1 MGPVQAQGIPSWSAF
16 MSPVRLIILLV
27 AAGAAIAAVFLVRSA
42 QTPAPAAAAIAVE
55 APKKEVPTK
64 QILVARLAIP
74 VGKFIVADDLKWQ
87 DWPEASPTGVFIDKK
102 TDAEGLEKMV
112 GAVARFE
119 LVEGEPVTVTKLIH
133 SGDQSFMAAMLTPG
147 MRAAS
152 IEISPETAA
161 GGFILPN
168 DHIDVILTREI
179 ETNGVQKQSVRSDMI
194 LQNVRVL
201 AIDGIYAAPPKEGQA
216 AVLIGTRAT
225 LELSQPDTSLLST
238 AKKSGDVSFS
248 LRSIA
253 DIQSPSGATAPG
265 RVYRDGASS
274 GGAAEGVR
282 VYRYGTESVSKAPAG

>member
-1 MGPVQAQGIPSWSAF
+1 

-55 APKKEVPTK
+55 APKPKEVPTK
-64 QILVARLAIP
+64 QILVARLPIP

-87 DWPEASPTGVFIDKK
+87 DWPESAPTGAFIDK
-102 TDAEGLEKMV
+102 TADAEALEKMV

-119 LVEGEPVTVTKLIH
+119 LVEGEPVTATKLVH
-133 SGDQSFMAAMLTPG
+133 PGDQSFMAAMLTPG
-147 MRAAS
+147 MRAVS

-168 DHIDVILTREI
+168 DHIDVNITREV
-179 ETNGVQKQSVRSDMI
+179 EGAKSGLGNVRSDMI
-194 LQNVRVL
+194 LQNIRVL
-201 AIDGIYAAPPKEGQA
+201 AIDGIYAPPVKEGQA

-225 LELSQPDTSLLST
+225 LELSQQDAALLST
-238 AKKSGDVSFS
+238 AKKAGDLTFS

-253 DIQSPSGATAPG
+253 DIQSPSGATGAG
-265 RVYRDGASS
+265 RVYRDGMAS
-274 GGAAEGVR
+274 GQGADGVR
-282 VYRYGTESVSKAPAG
+282 VYRYGVETVSKAPAG